1 MLSGTA
7 CHMSK
12 PSGERRD
19 TEKCD
24 RVSMCRITKI
34 SFQSEILLSAFSGM
48 AVIIHSFPHT
58 WSILKFLPFRGLN
71 VNCSE
76 KATEILMMNECIT
89 FQTDSLWN
97 LITLPEMQP
106 ERQSWSYIDGR
117 PHWWPC
123 KAMVHKIPANSG
135 RLIPH
140 LNNTS
145 YVDLHALLSLPSA
158 PGRQPHPPVRGW
170 TVHRQMKPSPRV
182 SAQSP
187 SETSCCMGP
196 RASQGFPPKFSAREE
211 VTLNGKP
218 YKVSSYN
225 YSLNYFLLMNEVLPG
240 EKINLITIQYWLR
253 SVCLNW
259 QNLKKQSNVTH
270 IS

>member
-89 FQTDSLWN
+89 FQTVCGILSLCQKCSQKDSHGHILM
-97 LITLPEMQP
+97 EGH
-106 ERQSWSYIDGR
+106 IDGLVKR
-117 PHWWPC
+117 WFI
-123 KAMVHKIPANSG
+123 KYQRIVA
-135 RLIPH
+135 
-140 LNNTS
+140 
-145 YVDLHALLSLPSA
+145 D
-158 PGRQPHPPVRGW
+158 
-170 TVHRQMKPSPRV
+170 
-182 SAQSP
+182 
-187 SETSCCMGP
+187 
-196 RASQGFPPKFSAREE
+196 
-211 VTLNGKP
+211 
-218 YKVSSYN
+218 
-225 YSLNYFLLMNEVLPG
+225 
-240 EKINLITIQYWLR
+240 
-253 SVCLNW
+253 
-259 QNLKKQSNVTH
+259 
-270 IS
+270 